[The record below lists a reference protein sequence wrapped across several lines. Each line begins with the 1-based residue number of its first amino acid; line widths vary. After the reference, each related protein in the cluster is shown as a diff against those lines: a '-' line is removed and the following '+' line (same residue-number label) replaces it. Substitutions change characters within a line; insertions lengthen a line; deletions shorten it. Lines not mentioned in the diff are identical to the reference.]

1 MSSVVNELRRR
12 QSLEVGGEGVAVGVN
27 VGVGVVNV
35 DVGVGVLVRDVC
47 VSASAA
53 PEECV
58 CLRPA
63 VLSAVS
69 DMCCG
74 GCCCCVRVGV
84 GSFSCSAFSFSGSN
98 GDSACKRCKL
108 IEGGLDKEINR

>member
-12 QSLEVGGEGVAVGVN
+12 QSLVVGGVGVAVGVN

-35 DVGVGVLVRDVC
+35 DVGVCVGVAVCDVC
-47 VSASAA
+47 VSASVA

-69 DMCCG
+69 DMCCSS
-74 GCCCCVRVGV
+74 CCCVRVGV
-84 GSFSCSAFSFSGSN
+84 SSFSCSTFSFSGSN
-98 GDSACKRCKL
+98 GDSACKRCK
-108 IEGGLDKEINR
+108 

>member
-1 MSSVVNELRRR
+1 MSSVVSELRRR
-12 QSLEVGGEGVAVGVN
+12 QSLEVGGVGVAVGVN

-35 DVGVGVLVRDVC
+35 DVGVGVAVCDVC
-47 VSASAA
+47 VSASVA

-74 GCCCCVRVGV
+74 GCCCVRVGV
-84 GSFSCSAFSFSGSN
+84 GSFSCSPFSFSGSN
-98 GDSACKRCKL
+98 GDSACKRCK
-108 IEGGLDKEINR
+108 